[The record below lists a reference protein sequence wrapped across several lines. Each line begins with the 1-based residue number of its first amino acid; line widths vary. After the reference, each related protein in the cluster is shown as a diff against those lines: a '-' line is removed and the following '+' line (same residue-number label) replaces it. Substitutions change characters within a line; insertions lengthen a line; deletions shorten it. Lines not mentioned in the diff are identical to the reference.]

1 MEEEGGDDGRIGE
14 EGEDPHLAAAGG
26 TEQWQHVVDP
36 REQDGPADSGRGGAL
51 TRRLGGNGRG
61 GGIPFGRR
69 RLGPAEGHDVGPEP
83 GIGSQH
89 TVVAVTMNARGRDE
103 LGERVEELERPKHQL
118 GAAVDVGFWEPVEE
132 AALR

>member
-1 MEEEGGDDGRIGE
+1 MEEDGGDDGRIGE

-26 TEQWQHVVDP
+26 TEQRQHVVDAS
-36 REQDGPADSGRGGAL
+36 EQDGPADSGRGGAL

-89 TVVAVTMNARGRDE
+89 TVVAMAMDPRGRDE
-103 LGERVEELERPKHQL
+103 LGESLEELERGEQQL
-118 GAAVDVGFWEPVEE
+118 GAAVDVGFREPVEE